1 MFSVQWGRMSHIKDL
16 VIYRFLGCAWA
27 FDILNKLVD
36 KYENFAKVNFAIFL
50 TALLYASALLLFN
63 PVTNILAGVLLLL
76 WSFVVSEVLIRWSGR
91 MAITNGTSGL
101 YGLYC
106 LSVVCRYVVI
116 GFTLLWLCLYID
128 VAPVLTGMVAMLGVA
143 YLMSIAGLPSE
154 EDKQRIK
161 KHEKEREESVRNVE
175 NMVLELIKNYPEL
188 NQKNFGL
195 NVRPKTLFLAWQA
208 IEMCACSESRGNI
221 ESFSISEDNSLL
233 LDNRPSIY
241 TYKTLLEEIEIVAK
255 VSSNVSPKLFDWVKR
270 ALSLHPGLRK
280 LSADGSESWKI

>member
-16 VIYRFLGCAWA
+16 AIYRFLGCAWA

-36 KYENFAKVNFAIFL
+36 KYEDFAKVNFAILL

-63 PVTNILAGVLLLL
+63 PVTNILTGVLLLL

-116 GFTLLWLCLYID
+116 GFTLLWLYLNTHI
-128 VAPVLTGMVAMLGVA
+128 APVLAGMVAVLYVA
-143 YLMSIAGLPSE
+143 SWMSIACVPSE
-154 EDKQRIK
+154 EAKRRVEKYK
-161 KHEKEREESVRNVE
+161 KEYDDSVRRLE
-175 NMVLELIKNYPEL
+175 DMVLGFINNYPEL
-188 NQKNFGL
+188 DQKNFGL
-195 NVRPKTLFLAWQA
+195 DVKPKKLFLAWQA

-241 TYKTLLEEIEIVAK
+241 AYKTLLEEIEIVAK
-255 VSSNVSPKLFDWVKR
+255 VSSDVSPKLFDWVKR